1 MVEKEKRT
9 FFIVN
14 ATLRGLISLVLD
26 LHVYVLNESAN
37 YQLPTPKLE
46 EVVQHRCASKSSV
59 FDDHDRSGP
68 LRLLRLSC
76 FSNDC

>member
-1 MVEKEKRT
+1 
-9 FFIVN
+9 
-14 ATLRGLISLVLD
+14 LD